1 MSRITDFLARK
12 TSDGDT
18 APIVVSTDK
27 NGAAPSDSEVTAV
40 AGIQLGAENEALR
53 SLVVDAARK
62 IEDLDT
68 LKLAFGRII
77 DPLQRTLQTLEQE
90 KARNASL
97 FGTLGENRAAVE
109 ALRAELAQRD
119 KLAASLAA
127 TNEKL
132 QLEIEQIRQTASG
145 LESTRIELLNE
156 NVLKN
161 TEIADLQSRDRKSV
175 V

>member
-12 TSDGDT
+12 TSDGD
-18 APIVVSTDK
+18 AVPIVADPDNNDAT
-27 NGAAPSDSEVTAV
+27 AASDSDATAV

-62 IEDLDT
+62 IEELDH

-97 FGTLGENRAAVE
+97 FSTLGENRAAGE
-109 ALRAELAQRD
+109 ALRAELAQRE
-119 KLAASLAA
+119 KLAASLGAN
-127 TNEKL
+127 NEKL
-132 QLEIEQIRQTASG
+132 QLEIEQLRQTAAG
-145 LESTRIELLNE
+145 LEST
-156 NVLKN
+156 
-161 TEIADLQSRDRKSV
+161 
-175 V
+175 